1 MERAGIQMHEMI
13 AGPIGVIVIA
23 VIGAVTA
30 VGIAAVIG
38 TGAGAMIVAIVT
50 AITTASY
57 LKSVPDAS
65 RRRVAV

>member
-38 TGAGAMIVAIVT
+38 TGAGATIVAIVT

-65 RRRVAV
+65 CKRVAV

>member
-1 MERAGIQMHEMI
+1 MERAGIQMREMI

>member
-1 MERAGIQMHEMI
+1 MERAGIQMREMI

-65 RRRVAV
+65 L

>member
-65 RRRVAV
+65 L